1 MDKKLGKPSRSTT
14 NTTTTTTTTT
24 SPAKTTGLGKGRP
37 GIPRKE
43 QVSKRQERRRE
54 QQNEKRKATTPPS
67 TPKKIA
73 PRAKSSQSTPTIEP
87 RNDETN
93 LLPSTPPN
101 QPGPSPPRPQPPQE
115 VKRQLDAQF
124 SRKSKEKRLAL
135 VQALGKAV
143 RDEPPNQRELE
154 LFWEDMDLW
163 GNLDARVV
171 TALVQVWN
179 DISKHPG
186 NHRRQPFLR
195 QLIHLQALSNG
206 VKNCVEHFT
215 GAMVGQA
222 YRDSKDDNVQTT
234 LETMQLDLQSLRHSE
249 YTETLRSCACTSC
262 SAVLEFD
269 ERYER
274 YNYVFSL
281 FLFP

>member
-14 NTTTTTTTTT
+14 NTTTTTTTTTTT

-73 PRAKSSQSTPTIEP
+73 PRAKSSQSTPTIQP

-115 VKRQLDAQF
+115 VKRQLNAQF

-143 RDEPPNQRELE
+143 RDEPNRLTNANYNCSGKT
-154 LFWEDMDLW
+154 WICGGIW
-163 GNLDARVV
+163 TRA
-171 TALVQVWN
+171 
-179 DISKHPG
+179 SS
-186 NHRRQPFLR
+186 LR
-195 QLIHLQALSNG
+195 QLIQLQALSNS